1 MNSEREFLNSSKL
14 GLQNSTYYFVIKRLI
29 DVVFSTIGLIV
40 LSPIMLI
47 VAVAIKLEDI
57 KGPILFSQERVG
69 YLGKKF
75 KMYKFRSMYV
85 DAEERL
91 HEIQHLNEQTGPVFK
106 MKDDPRITKVGKFI
120 RKTSLDE
127 LPQLINILKGEM
139 SIVGPRPALLREVV
153 QYNDYQKQRLLV
165 KPGLTCIWQVSG
177 RNNIG
182 FDEWVELDLEYIEN
196 QSLGLDIKL
205 ILQTIPALLGD
216 RNAS

>member
-1 MNSEREFLNSSKL
+1 MNLEREILSSSKL
-14 GLQNSTYYFVIKRLI
+14 VLQYSKYYVVIKRLM

-69 YLGKKF
+69 YLGKTF

-85 DAEERL
+85 DAEKRL
-91 HEIQHLNEQTGPVFK
+91 QELQHLNEQTGPVFK
-106 MKDDPRITKVGKFI
+106 IKNDPRITKVGKFI

-127 LPQLINILKGEM
+127 LPQLVNVLRGDM
-139 SIVGPRPALLREVV
+139 SIVGPRPALPREVK
-153 QYNDYQKQRLLV
+153 QYNAYQKQRLLV
-165 KPGLTCIWQVSG
+165 KPGITCIWQVSG

-182 FDEWVELDLEYIEN
+182 FDEWVELDLEYIKN

-216 RNAS
+216 HNAS

>member
-1 MNSEREFLNSSKL
+1 MNLEREILSSSKL
-14 GLQNSTYYFVIKRLI
+14 VLQYSKYYVVIKRLM

-182 FDEWVELDLEYIEN
+182 FDEWVELDLEYIKN

-216 RNAS
+216 HNAS

>member
-69 YLGKKF
+69 YLGKTF

-85 DAEERL
+85 DAEQRL
-91 HEIQHLNEQTGPVFK
+91 QELQHLNEQTGPVFK
-106 MKDDPRITKVGKFI
+106 IKDDPRITKVGKFI

-127 LPQLINILKGEM
+127 LPQLVNVLRGEM
-139 SIVGPRPALLREVV
+139 SIVGPRPALPREVK
-153 QYNDYQKQRLLV
+153 QYNAYQKQRLLV
-165 KPGLTCIWQVSG
+165 KPGITCIWQVSG

-182 FDEWVELDLEYIEN
+182 FDEWVELDLEYIKN

-216 RNAS
+216 HNAS